1 MWVATVV
8 FPIRTPS
15 RRAVAAALLI
25 FAIALLLAAAAPAK
39 PHKNGHGG
47 KHGGNHGHHGGKGHG
62 HGGKGHGHGHGHKG
76 GGKDLAADGF
86 RPAKGK
92 ILAGVSDTGAGSA
105 YRNYRDKTGA
115 HPSVMQSFESWGYVP
130 KEAIKRWQDSRTRG
144 IISLS
149 TGRCWSCKPVI
160 STRSIAEGKGDGYL
174 LALSRAL
181 ADRKEPTYIR
191 LLPEMNG
198 HWNGYC
204 AFNANGDPRGKANST
219 ANFRAAWKRI
229 VLLVRGGKRS
239 KIDRALGKLGMPKVQ
254 VQTKAK
260 LPQPKVAFGW
270 VPQSSGSPNVAGN
283 QPADYFP
290 GYEYVDWV
298 GGDIYSK
305 FPNFGGLESL
315 YDDYSKRPFMVGEW
329 APWGRDDP
337 GFVKKLFGWAK
348 RNGRVEMLVYYQG
361 FGQGAE
367 NEFEVTDYPK
377 ALKVL
382 RKQLA
387 KPTFPRF
394 TPENEKHK
402 GNGHGHGGKGH
413 GHGGKG
419 GKGNGGKKVA

>member
-8 FPIRTPS
+8 LPIRTP
-15 RRAVAAALLI
+15 RRRVLAVAVLALAAL
-25 FAIALLLAAAAPAK
+25 ALLLAATAPAK
-39 PHKNGHGG
+39 PPKHGHGG
-47 KHGGNHGHHGGKGHG
+47 NHGGGHGHHGGKGHG
-62 HGGKGHGHGHGHKG
+62 NGGKG
-76 GGKDLAADGF
+76 GKHNDLAADGF

-130 KEAIKRWQDSRTRG
+130 KEAIKRWQESRTRG

-149 TGRCWSCKPVI
+149 TGRCWGCKPVI
-160 STRSIAEGKGDGYL
+160 SSRSIAEGKGDGYL

-204 AFNANGDPRGKANST
+204 AFNANGDPRGKADST

-229 VLLVRGGKRS
+229 VLIVRGGKRS
-239 KIDRALGKLGMPKVQ
+239 KLDRALSKLGQPKVQ
-254 VQTKAK
+254 GKTKAK

-270 VPQSSGSPNVAGN
+270 VPQSAGSPNVPGN

-315 YDDYSKRPFMVGEW
+315 YDKYSKRPFMIGEW

-348 RNGRVEMLVYYQG
+348 RHDRVEMLVYYQG
-361 FGQGAE
+361 FGQGAV

-377 ALKVL
+377 ALKAL

-387 KPTFPRF
+387 KPIFPRF
-394 TPENEKHK
+394 TPENEKRK
-402 GNGHGHGGKGH
+402 GNGGGGGKGH
-413 GHGGKG
+413 GHSHGHGHGGGGKG
-419 GKGNGGKKVA
+419 HGGKKGG